1 MVSVENLRDG
11 MRCMR
16 RLTSPSQS
24 DFYHYSYKP
33 LINNIIR
40 DIIRPSWSDA
50 MREPHQEISDL
61 LKSSDRNSKT
71 EQGYLWTDESYDI
84 SDSLEEAL
92 QQDKNMNKLLMQA
105 KGFNPATVMICSSF
119 DKRLE
124 VIFSIVNLYL
134 IKG

>member
-11 MRCMR
+11 MRCVR
-16 RLTSPSQS
+16 RLSSSSQS
-24 DFYHYSYKP
+24 DFYHYRYKP
-33 LINNIIR
+33 LINSIIL

>member
-1 MVSVENLRDG
+1 
-11 MRCMR
+11 
-16 RLTSPSQS
+16 
-24 DFYHYSYKP
+24 
-33 LINNIIR
+33 
-40 DIIRPSWSDA
+40 